1 MHSHKKLILILC
13 SLAVLLLGFAAFVV
27 WGGGRRVE
35 ISGVRPETIV
45 WEYGAPSPLPEVTAQ
60 LKGNNFLIRDRAL
73 PVRCTGTIPAGTLGE
88 FRLTYEASWFLLKAR
103 AEQSVLVTDT
113 TPPVI
118 TLEQK
123 EDYYTRPIDAYEE
136 EGFTAADNYDGDVT
150 DRVQRSDPG
159 DGYIYY
165 KVTDSRGNTAEA
177 KRPIPYDDRTAPV
190 LTLKGDAEILL
201 DYEDVFHDP
210 GCTAVDDCDGD
221 ISGLVMRSEAPG
233 HWANS
238 TLYTYRV
245 QDRYGNG
252 SSVVRLVKRGDTK
265 PPSLRLLGDRHVLL
279 EDPEQFVEPGY
290 AAEDRRDGDITEH
303 VLVTA
308 RPLPV
313 GPGILL
319 RYVIRD
325 SGGNAASAARLIHL
339 ADFTPPVITLE
350 GAADISLPLDGTF
363 TEPGF
368 AAWDSADGDLTQKVR
383 VEKTAG
389 EGDPEEVFI
398 YTYSVTDSFGN
409 RAAAQRT
416 VRYRDMVAPVISLSG
431 DSTVTLEYGQAF
443 SDPWATA
450 SDNLEGDITARI
462 QVSGG
467 VDVNTAGTYTLT
479 YSVTDSYGNAA
490 SVSRQV
496 VVKAKPQPVTPPTP
510 VITGEKI
517 VYLTFDDGPGPY
529 TEHLLEVLARYNV
542 KATFFVTNQFQ
553 GYQWLLAS
561 ESAAGH
567 TVAMHTLT
575 HNFNQVYSSV
585 EAYFADLEAME
596 RIVAEQTGKW
606 PKMLRFPGGSSNTAS
621 SFNPGIMTRLTQE
634 VLARGY
640 QYFDW
645 NVTSG
650 DGSYL
655 PADQVVANV
664 ISRLSTQNVSVV
676 LMHDINPPVA
686 EAAERIIQWGLNNG
700 YTFLPLQWS
709 SPACHH
715 TVQNAVDTI
724 E

>member
-13 SLAVLLLGFAAFVV
+13 SVAVLLLGFAAFVV

-60 LKGNNFLIRDRAL
+60 LKGNNFIIPDQPV
-73 PVRCTGTIPAGTLGE
+73 PVRCEGTVPADTLGE
-88 FRLTYEASWFLLKAR
+88 FRLTYEASWFLLHAR
-103 AEQSVLVTDT
+103 AEQTVLVTDT

-123 EDYYTRPIDAYEE
+123 ENYYTRPIDEYEE

-165 KVTDSRGNTAEA
+165 KVADSRGNTAEA

-210 GCTAVDDCDGD
+210 GCTAADDCDGD
-221 ISGLVMRSEAPG
+221 ISGLVIRGETPG
-233 HWANS
+233 YWPGS

-252 SSVVRLVKRGDTK
+252 SSVVRLIKRGDTK

-279 EDPEQFVEPGY
+279 EDPEQFEEPGY

-325 SGGNAASAARLIHL
+325 SGGNTASAARLIHL

-416 VRYRDMVAPVISLSG
+416 VRYRDMIAPVISLSG

-510 VITGEKI
+510 IVTGEKT

-529 TEHLLEVLARYNV
+529 TEGLLAVLAKYNV
-542 KATFFVTNQFQ
+542 KVTFFVTSQFS
-553 GYQWLLAS
+553 GSLHLMAR
-561 ESAAGH
+561 EAEAGH
-567 TVAMHTLT
+567 TVAMHTASHRYET
-575 HNFNQVYSSV
+575 IYSS
-585 EAYFADLEAME
+585 EQAYFEDLYAIEE
-596 RIVAEQTGKW
+596 IVASQTGQHLKI
-606 PKMLRFPGGSSNTAS
+606 LRFPGGSSNTIS
-621 SFNPGIMTRLTQE
+621 SFNPGIMTRLTRE

-645 NVTSG
+645 NVSSG
-650 DGSYL
+650 DGGGLS
-655 PADQVVANV
+655 ADQVVANV
-664 ISRLSTQNVSVV
+664 INGISARDVSVV

-686 EAAERIIQWGLNNG
+686 EATERIIQWGLSNG
-700 YTFLPLQWS
+700 CTFLPLQWS
-709 SPACHH
+709 SPVCHH
-715 TVQNAVDTI
+715 TVQNTVDTI